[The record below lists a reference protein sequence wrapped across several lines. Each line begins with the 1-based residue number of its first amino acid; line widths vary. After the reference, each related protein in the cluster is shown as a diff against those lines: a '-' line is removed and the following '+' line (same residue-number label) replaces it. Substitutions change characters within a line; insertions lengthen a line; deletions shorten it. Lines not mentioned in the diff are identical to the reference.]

1 MTQGMTQDRASER
14 AFETISPF
22 EFKNELIRL
31 ARQEDKKGARA
42 LLNAGRG
49 NPNWVCATPR
59 DAFWLLGQFAT
70 EECRRTWSDHDLAG
84 KPAELGCADRLRA
97 FLQAQTPSEA
107 VTLLQGTLALSSTLL
122 FHDDAFV
129 HELTD
134 GIIGDNYPQPDRML
148 VHTEQ
153 VVHQYLVQELCAG
166 ECAGGGFELFATEGA
181 TAAMCYLFDSFT
193 ENFLLAAGDRVAIMV
208 PIFPPYVEIP
218 HLAKYN
224 FEVVEIR
231 ADALDDHGHHT
242 WQYPD
247 CELDKLRDKAVKAL
261 FLVNPSNP
269 PSVALDAQARARI
282 QSIVASDNPN
292 LMIIT
297 DDVYSTF
304 VEGFRSLMVDLPH
317 NTACVYSFSKYFGVT
332 GWRLGVIAIHRDNVF
347 DKLIRDLD
355 SASKRRLA
363 DRYASLSLKPESLRF
378 VDRIVAD
385 SRQVALNH
393 TAGIST
399 VQQVQMA
406 LFCSFALLDER
417 NRYKQQTR
425 QICQRRMQL
434 LYAGLGLEPPL
445 LPNDADYYTQF
456 DLLHWARREHGE
468 MFAKFLTDQYEPVDV
483 LFRLAERS
491 GIVLLGG
498 GGFYGPPWSIRV
510 SLANLDDAS
519 YSQIGHDLRAVLA
532 AYVEEWKQAQEAAA
546 SGVTS

>member
-1 MTQGMTQDRASER
+1 MEQGMTVDREAER
-14 AFETISPF
+14 AFEKISPF
-22 EFKNELIRL
+22 EFKNELIQL
-31 ARQEDKKGARA
+31 ARQDDKKGARA
-42 LLNAGRG
+42 MLNAGRG

-70 EECRRTWSDHDLAG
+70 EECRLTWSDQDIAG
-84 KPAELGCADRLRA
+84 KPAEAGCAKRLRA
-97 FLQAQTPSEA
+97 FLDKAGPSEA
-107 VTLLQGTLALSSTLL
+107 VTLLQGTLSLAAKLG

-148 VHTEQ
+148 VHAEKI
-153 VVHQYLVQELCAG
+153 VHQYLVQELCAG
-166 ECAGGGFELFATEGA
+166 ECPGGGFELFATEGA
-181 TAAMCYLFDSFT
+181 TAAMCYLFDSLT
-193 ENFLLAAGDRVAIMV
+193 ENLILAAGDKVAIMV

-231 ADALDDHGHHT
+231 ADALDDRGRHT

-247 CELDKLRDKAVKAL
+247 RELDKLRDKAVKAL

-269 PSVALDAQARARI
+269 PSVALDAKTRARI
-282 QSIVASDNPN
+282 RSIVESDNPD
-292 LMIIT
+292 LMMIT

-304 VEGFRSLMVDLPH
+304 VEGFRSLIVDLPH

-347 DKLIRDLD
+347 DKLIGNLD
-355 SASKRRLA
+355 SESQQRLN
-363 DRYASLSLKPESLRF
+363 DRYVTLSREPGRLRF

-399 VQQVQMA
+399 VQQVQMT

-417 NRYKQQTR
+417 NRYKRQTR
-425 QICQRRMQL
+425 QICHRRMQR
-434 LYAGLGLEPPL
+434 LYEGLGLEPPD

-456 DLLHWARREHGE
+456 DLLHWAKREHGE
-468 MFAKFLTDQYEPVDV
+468 AFANFLTDKYEPVDV
-483 LFRLAERS
+483 LFRLAERC

-510 SLANLDDAS
+510 SLANLDDAA
-519 YSQIGHDLRAVLA
+519 YGQIGHELQAVLEE
-532 AYVEEWKQAQEAAA
+532 YVGEWKQVQGAVH
-546 SGVTS
+546 SGAPS